1 MTSDA
6 SDVFA
11 NANRAIAEADRLL
24 SIASSVR
31 WLAVHGINVHQNT
44 VRHWV
49 KSGRVQAVR
58 REKAPCRNGRRPE
71 ILIPLDTLAKMA
83 ACPFCSAR

>member
-1 MTSDA
+1 MSHDA
-6 SDVFA
+6 TDG
-11 NANRAIAEADRLL
+11 LL
-24 SIASSVR
+24 SITSSVR

-44 VRHWV
+44 IRHWV
-49 KSGRVQAVR
+49 KVGRVQAVR
-58 REKAPCRNGRRPE
+58 REQGTTRRGRRSE